1 MSNSPNGFE
10 LKFADKLFFSVLFA
24 LFLFSIL
31 LAGSLHNAKD
41 SARAD
46 RAQAWQAL
54 IEAAPT
60 VEEREVISH
69 YASRVQGCFVDPS
82 VDPERLSF
90 SVSLS
95 PSRYQENYLAH
106 LIAHEQACL
115 ANLRG
120 EVRASSPEF
129 QDMIFAISVPR

>member
-10 LKFADKLFFSVLFA
+10 LNFADKLFFSVLFV
-24 LFLFSIL
+24 LCLCIIL
-31 LAGSLHNAKD
+31 LAGALLDAQD
-41 SARAD
+41 SARAE

-69 YASRVQGCFVDPS
+69 YASRVQGCFVHPS

-90 SVSLS
+90 SVS

-115 ANLRG
+115 TNLRG
-120 EVRASSPEF
+120 EARASTPEF

>member
-1 MSNSPNGFE
+1 MSTQSRNFLN
-10 LKFADKLFFSVLFA
+10 LAAKIFFILGIALVPD
-24 LFLFSIL
+24 LFL
-31 LAGSLHNAKD
+31 AAKS
-41 SARAD
+41 SAHQERAL
-46 RAQAWQAL
+46 AWQAV
-54 IEAAPT
+54 IDAAPT

-69 YASRVQGCFVDPS
+69 YASRVRGCFVDPS

-90 SVSLS
+90 SPSLS

-115 ANLRG
+115 TNLRV
-120 EVRASSPEF
+120 ELRASTPEF